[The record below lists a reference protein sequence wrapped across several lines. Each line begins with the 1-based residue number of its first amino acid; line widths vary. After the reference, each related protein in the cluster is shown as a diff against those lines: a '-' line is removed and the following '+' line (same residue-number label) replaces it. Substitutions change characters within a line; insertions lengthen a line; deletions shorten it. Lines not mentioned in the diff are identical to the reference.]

1 MNSGPIEASKTTF
14 CKIHG
19 LKILIN
25 EPTSYKNPKTPLT
38 LILLGQIGLMA
49 FKTPTYLK
57 PDYQISTKRPRLYQ
71 KSHSKYKDPESWII
85 AKINFTKA
93 VSSKKPNRV
102 EVSKQDNSLKRFQ
115 EKCFSFNCND
125 SNKTQI
131 YTGKPNIFCFMNK
144 ELQQA
149 IRMRSK
155 LRKKFLKRM
164 FLQMHVSVS
173 LLRKKTKNTVQSWAQ
188 KIL

>member
-1 MNSGPIEASKTTF
+1 MHS
-14 CKIHG
+14 

-25 EPTSYKNPKTPLT
+25 EPTSYKNPKALLT
-38 LILLGQIGLMA
+38 LILLGQIGLKA

-57 PDYQISTKRPRLYQ
+57 QDYQISTKRTWLYQ
-71 KSHSKYKDPESWII
+71 TSHSKYKDPESWII
-85 AKINFTKA
+85 AKINFTTA

-131 YTGKPNIFCFMNK
+131 YTGKPNIFCFINK

-149 IRMRSK
+149 IRMRSNWEK
-155 LRKKFLKRM
+155 SF
-164 FLQMHVSVS
+164 
-173 LLRKKTKNTVQSWAQ
+173 
-188 KIL
+188 